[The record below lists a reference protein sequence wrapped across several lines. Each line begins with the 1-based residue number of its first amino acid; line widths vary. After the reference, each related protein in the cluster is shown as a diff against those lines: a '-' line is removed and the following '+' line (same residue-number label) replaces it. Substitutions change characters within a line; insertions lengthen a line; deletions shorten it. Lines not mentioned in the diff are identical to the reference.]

1 MAFEVSKNAT
11 DDLNSYKKVPKTEY
25 KFYANSAL
33 VVKNCERV
41 TLKRKES
48 ECFCSLFVNNKS

>member
-33 VVKNCERV
+33 VVKNCKRV
-41 TLKRKES
+41 TLKRKVS
-48 ECFCSLFVNNKS
+48 E